1 MTKAN
6 ATSTFPADVYRRTE
20 SRGGQSVANSGT
32 SETKRGRGEKRSVGT
47 VVVAAALAVVEG
59 SPPGQQ
65 WSPSEGKRILLL
77 IMNKDMKSISKRR
90 G

>member
-1 MTKAN
+1 MRLRLSRP
-6 ATSTFPADVYRRTE
+6 TSTAELKVE
-20 SRGGQSVANSGT
+20 AGKVLQSGT
-32 SETKRGRGEKRSVGT
+32 SETRRGRGEKRSVGT